1 MEKSRICGDL
11 LENEQGTPVRVV
23 VAAAVVVLL
32 LLFLP
37 KIGHHTFKHPP
48 ELLAVRRQGK
58 GMAPSYPLSKVA
70 PQRYGGHGV
79 WHQKSSLDPGL
90 DLAGT
95 LKTEAIKI

>member
-37 KIGHHTFKHPP
+37 KIGHHTFN
-48 ELLAVRRQGK
+48 
-58 GMAPSYPLSKVA
+58 MA